1 MKQNIFV
8 AFNQTDSNISVKSNS
23 FVAYS
28 KYTHVAIENEKSILA

>member
-28 KYTHVAIENEKSILA
+28 KYYTIAIENETTILA